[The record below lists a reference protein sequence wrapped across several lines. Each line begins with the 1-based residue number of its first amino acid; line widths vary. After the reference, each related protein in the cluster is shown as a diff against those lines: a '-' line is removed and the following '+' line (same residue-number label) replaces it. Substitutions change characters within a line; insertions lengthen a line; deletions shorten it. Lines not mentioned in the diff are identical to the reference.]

1 VQDEQASPPSTSS
14 PATRAREKKKW
25 GEEEERVKVIKDISP
40 LFSLLES

>member
-1 VQDEQASPPSTSS
+1 VPGK
-14 PATRAREKKKW
+14 KKKW